1 MLKQAI
7 LTTSLLLCS
16 GVALACPG
24 PPYPSTDACLHWE
37 APAHYTDGTTITEP
51 VVYRVYRDGLQ
62 VAQTSQL
69 FYKFTRE
76 SSGRRC
82 YQVTAVVGDNE
93 SAPSAEACKLVRPAA
108 PTDGSIEAPTDG
120 SFEPEPLF

>member
-16 GVALACPG
+16 GAALACPG

-37 APAHYTDGTTITEP
+37 AATKYTDGSDITDP
-51 VVYRVYRDGLQ
+51 ITYRVYRDGAL
-62 VAQTSQL
+62 VAETPQL
-69 FYKFTRE
+69 FYKFSAE
-76 SSGRRC
+76 KSGNRC
-82 YQVTAVVGDNE
+82 YAVSTVAAGVE
-93 SAPSAEACKLVRPAA
+93 GALTPTLCKVVRPAA